1 MELPAHNHDLATVG
15 LSISSATRLSDFIDF
30 FVGLANLLT
39 EYKGKPYPCDDL
51 PRRYLLQQIVY
62 MAILCS
68 GNLSYTA
75 CFLETR

>member
-39 EYKGKPYPCDDL
+39 EYKGKPCPCDDL
-51 PRRYLLQQIVY
+51 PRRYLL
-62 MAILCS
+62 
-68 GNLSYTA
+68 
-75 CFLETR
+75 